1 MLSLCWVRAQVG
13 VVLVSRLRAKVRTPA
28 GYAEAE
34 AMLGD
39 DIGMTLGERQRL
51 LAALLAATPEE
62 FSTTSLSATN
72 NSRFRVV
79 NMAAVG
85 DSYYYSPIGWGSD
98 AEAATD
104 NKTGTG
110 VVTSVAA
117 TAAAKSTTRFCAA
130 LASTSATRANMVTL
144 LLRSFM
150 SKQPKSRSKSH
161 L

>member
-1 MLSLCWVRAQVG
+1 
-13 VVLVSRLRAKVRTPA
+13 
-28 GYAEAE
+28 
-34 AMLGD
+34 MLGD

-62 FSTTSLSATN
+62 FSTSLSATN

-79 NMAAVG
+79 NMAVG
-85 DSYYYSPIGWGSD
+85 DSYYSPSGWGSD
-98 AEAATD
+98 AEAATSD
-104 NKTGTG
+104 KIGTG

>member
-62 FSTTSLSATN
+62 FSTSLSATN

-79 NMAAVG
+79 NMAVG
-85 DSYYYSPIGWGSD
+85 DSYYSPSGWGSD

-104 NKTGTG
+104 KTGTG

>member
-51 LAALLAATPEE
+51 LAALLATPEE
-62 FSTTSLSATN
+62 FSTSLSAT

-79 NMAAVG
+79 NMAVG
-85 DSYYYSPIGWGSD
+85 DSYYSPSGWGSD

-104 NKTGTG
+104 KTGTG
-110 VVTSVAA
+110 VVTSVTA
-117 TAAAKSTTRFCAA
+117 TAAAKSTTRFCTA

>member
-62 FSTTSLSATN
+62 FSASLSAT

-85 DSYYYSPIGWGSD
+85 DSYYSPRGGWGSD

-104 NKTGTG
+104 ETGTG

-130 LASTSATRANMVTL
+130 LASTSATRANMVNL